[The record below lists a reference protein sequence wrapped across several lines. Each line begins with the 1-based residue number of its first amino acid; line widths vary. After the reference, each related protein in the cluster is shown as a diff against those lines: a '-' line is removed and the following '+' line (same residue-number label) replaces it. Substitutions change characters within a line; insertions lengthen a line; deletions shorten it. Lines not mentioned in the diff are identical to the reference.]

1 GRAVRRTTAGI
12 GRTIRAIGGTVTACR
27 TVVTIS
33 GTTIGTTVIAGG
45 GIGVLGD
52 RGSGLEL
59 VRERQ
64 RVVVPPRPLGVR
76 LQPHIDRHLSR
87 GVLRSAHG
95 HRGLALPRRDR
106 VERDRRGLILL
117 GAHLGSLRRRGR
129 GRLGRLGG
137 ESL

>member
-1 GRAVRRTTAGI
+1 
-12 GRTIRAIGGTVTACR
+12 AIGGTVTACR

-33 GTTIGTTVIAGG
+33 GTTVIAGG

-64 RVVVPPRPLGVR
+64 RVVVPPRPLGIR
-76 LQPHIDRHLSR
+76 LQTHIDSHLSR
-87 GVLRSAHG
+87 GVLRSGHG

-129 GRLGRLGG
+129 GRL
-137 ESL
+137 